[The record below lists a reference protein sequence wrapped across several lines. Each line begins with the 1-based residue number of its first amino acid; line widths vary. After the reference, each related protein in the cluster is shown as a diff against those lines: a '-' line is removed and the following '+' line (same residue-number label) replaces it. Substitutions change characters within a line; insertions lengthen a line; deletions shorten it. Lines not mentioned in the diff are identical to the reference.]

1 MSGPVKAFRY
11 YVSNMYGCVT
21 DANADITVTTS
32 NEYLTVDTLS
42 ANAASTPQNITLNSM
57 WPIGGAYPPTDYA
70 EQHIV
75 WFDELIQGAT
85 HLGKFNFRYNSY

>member
-85 HLGKFNFRYNSY
+85 HLGKFNFPYNSY